1 MGFGVVLRQW
11 VVALHRW
18 ALACFML
25 HPLPPDLL
33 ADFSMQQGD
42 LAVSVIFTIYMYI
55 KSMLVCLECYLMG
68 IFMGAI

>member
-1 MGFGVVLRQW
+1 MVFGVVLRQW

-33 ADFSMQQGD
+33 ADFSIQQGD
-42 LAVSVIFTIYMYI
+42 LAVSVIFTIYI
-55 KSMLVCLECYLMG
+55 KSMLVCLECHLMG
-68 IFMGAI
+68 LFMGAI